1 MKGVSIFKRS
11 SPQFLRYQRSFLEDP
26 NDFYQDSDFGV
37 WGGYFLTF
45 AGALL
50 INFIKHFQR
59 ILNPFKKI
67 RIFAKISS
75 NLFCQLTKEKL
86 TTTLPQNQPFTLYS
100 KTSTPKS
107 RSKFLFFHE
116 LFFNFFTPFQKLLQ
130 KNQLSF
136 LTKITIKNLKLKT
149 TYTALPTPTPKL
161 YNPS

>member
-37 WGGYFLTF
+37 WGGVLFNFRRRTSHQF
-45 AGALL
+45 HQALSENTQPL
-50 INFIKHFQR
+50 QKDQDFCQDLFE
-59 ILNPFKKI
+59 
-67 RIFAKISS
+67 S
-75 NLFCQLTKEKL
+75 FCQLTKEKL

-116 LFFNFFTPFQKLLQ
+116 LFFNFFAPFQKLLQ

>member
-1 MKGVSIFKRS
+1 MFSETYWPEASLCISGKSLN
-11 SPQFLRYQRSFLEDP
+11 LR
-26 NDFYQDSDFGV
+26 
-37 WGGYFLTF
+37 GYFLTF

-100 KTSTPKS
+100 KPQPQNQD
-107 RSKFLFFHE
+107 RNFY
-116 LFFNFFTPFQKLLQ
+116 FFTS
-130 KNQLSF
+130 SF
-136 LTKITIKNLKLKT
+136 LISSHPFKNYFKKSTLLFNQNHNQKSQAQDDLHC
-149 TYTALPTPTPKL
+149 TP
-161 YNPS
+161 NSHS